1 MMKRISILGST
12 GSIGTSTLEVAERF
26 PDRFTVV
33 AIAGGN
39 NSRLL
44 ESQIR
49 KFKPALA
56 AIAGERSAEDLRKK
70 CKDLPV
76 RIVSGIEGMIEVAA
90 AEEAD
95 ITVSA
100 IVGTA
105 GLVPT
110 MAAIRAGKDI
120 ALANKE
126 VLVTAGELVMAEC
139 RSRNV
144 RIFPVDSEHSAIFQ
158 CLHSGE
164 RGDVKRLI
172 LTASGGP
179 FRNHARKELTK
190 VTLAEALKHP
200 NWSMGK
206 KITIDSATLMNKGL
220 EVIEAHWLF
229 GMEPDQIKVLVHPQS
244 IVHSLVEYQ
253 DGSVVAQLGMPD
265 MKGPIA
271 YALSYPERLPD
282 VSPGLDLASIAT
294 LTFQEADV
302 ELFPCLA
309 YAYAALKA
317 GGSMPAVVSAANE
330 VAVKY
335 FLEEKIGFL
344 DIPRVIKAAMD
355 AHSPVSLRTVD
366 EALKVDLWARHEA
379 EKIIADCG
387 LRNAECGIKT
397 VIPANAGLQ
406 VFQPCP
412 SVFIRG

>member
-1 MMKRISILGST
+1 MKKIAILGST
-12 GSIGTSTLEVAERF
+12 GSIGTSTLAVAEQF
-26 PDRFTVV
+26 PDRFKVV

-39 NSRLL
+39 NSKLL

-49 KFKPALA
+49 KFKPSLA
-56 AIAGERSAEDLRKK
+56 AIADAKAAESLRKK
-70 CKDLPV
+70 CNDMPV
-76 RIVSGIEGMIEVAA
+76 RIVSGVEGMIEVAT
-90 AEEAD
+90 AEDAD

-110 MAAIRAGKDI
+110 IAAIQAGKDI

-139 RSRNV
+139 RRWNV
-144 RIFPVDSEHSAIFQ
+144 RLFPVDSEHSAIFQ
-158 CLHSGE
+158 CLHSGQ

-179 FRNHARKELTK
+179 FRNYSKDDLAK
-190 VTLAEALKHP
+190 VGLAEALKHP
-200 NWSMGK
+200 NWSMGR

-229 GMEPDQIKVLVHPQS
+229 GMAPEQIKVLVHPQS
-244 IVHSLVEYQ
+244 IVHSLVEYR

-265 MKGPIA
+265 MRGPIA

-294 LTFQEADV
+294 LTFQEPDRD
-302 ELFPCLA
+302 LFPCLG
-309 YAYAALKA
+309 YAYDALKA
-317 GGSMPAVVSAANE
+317 GGSMPAVLSAANE
-330 VAVKY
+330 VAVRY

-344 DIPRVIKAAMD
+344 DVPRVLKFVMEAHTPVTFKA
-355 AHSPVSLRTVD
+355 VD
-366 EALKVDLWARHEA
+366 EVLKADLWARREA
-379 EKIIADCG
+379 EKIIADRG
-387 LRNAECGIKT
+387 LRVAD
-397 VIPANAGLQ
+397 
-406 VFQPCP
+406 
-412 SVFIRG
+412 

>member
-1 MMKRISILGST
+1 MKKIAILGST
-12 GSIGTSTLEVAERF
+12 GSIGTSTLAVAEQF
-26 PDRFTVV
+26 PDRFKVV

-39 NSRLL
+39 NSKLL

-49 KFKPALA
+49 KFKPSLA
-56 AIAGERSAEDLRKK
+56 AIADAKAAESLRKK
-70 CKDLPV
+70 CNDMPV
-76 RIVSGIEGMIEVAA
+76 RIVSGVEGMIEVAT
-90 AEEAD
+90 AEDAD

-110 MAAIRAGKDI
+110 IAAIQAGKDI

-139 RSRNV
+139 RRWNV
-144 RIFPVDSEHSAIFQ
+144 RLFPVDSEHSAIFQ
-158 CLHSGE
+158 CLHSGQ

-179 FRNHARKELTK
+179 FRNHSKDDLAK
-190 VTLAEALKHP
+190 VGLAEALKHP
-200 NWSMGK
+200 NWSMGR

-229 GMEPDQIKVLVHPQS
+229 GMAPEQIKVLVHPQS
-244 IVHSLVEYQ
+244 IVHSLVEYR

-265 MKGPIA
+265 MRGPIA

-294 LTFQEADV
+294 LTFQEPDRD
-302 ELFPCLA
+302 LFPCLG
-309 YAYAALKA
+309 YAYDALKA
-317 GGSMPAVVSAANE
+317 GGSMPAVLSAANE
-330 VAVKY
+330 VAVRY

-344 DIPRVIKAAMD
+344 DVPRILKFVME
-355 AHSPVSLRTVD
+355 AHTPVTFRAVD
-366 EALKVDLWARHEA
+366 EVLKADLWARREA
-379 EKIIADCG
+379 EKIIADRG
-387 LRNAECGIKT
+387 LRVAD
-397 VIPANAGLQ
+397 
-406 VFQPCP
+406 
-412 SVFIRG
+412 

>member
-1 MMKRISILGST
+1 MKRISILGST
-12 GSIGTSTLEVAERF
+12 GSIGTSTLAVVEKF
-26 PDRFTVV
+26 PDRFTVT

-39 NSRLL
+39 NSELL

-49 KFKPALA
+49 KFKPTIA
-56 AIAGERSAEDLRKK
+56 AIADAEAAESLRKK
-70 CKDLPV
+70 CVDLPV
-76 RIVSGIEGMIEVAA
+76 RVVSGVEGMIEVAT
-90 AEEAD
+90 AEDAD
-95 ITVSA
+95 ITVSS

-110 MAAIRAGKDI
+110 MAAIQAGKDI

-139 RSRNV
+139 RRRNV
-144 RIFPVDSEHSAIFQ
+144 RLFPVDSEHSAIFQ
-158 CLHSGE
+158 CLHSG
-164 RGDVKRLI
+164 RRSDVRRLI

-179 FRNHARKELTK
+179 FRNHTK
-190 VTLAEALKHP
+190 KDLAQVTLQQALKHP
-200 NWSMGK
+200 NWNMGR

-229 GMEPDQIKVLVHPQS
+229 GMAPDQITVLVHPQS

-294 LTFQEADV
+294 LTFREADR
-302 ELFPCLA
+302 ELFPCLR
-309 YAYAALKA
+309 YAYDALKA
-317 GGSMPAVVSAANE
+317 GGSMPAVLSAANE
-330 VAVKY
+330 VAVRY

-344 DIPRVIKAAMD
+344 DIPRVLKATMD
-355 AHSPVSLRTVD
+355 AHTPVIFKTVD
-366 EALKVDLWARHEA
+366 EALKADLWARHEA
-379 EKIIADCG
+379 EKIIADFG
-387 LRNAECGIKT
+387 
-397 VIPANAGLQ
+397 
-406 VFQPCP
+406 
-412 SVFIRG
+412 